1 MAAIMQTRRES
12 PQFGRASVRV
22 THFRQQIHFSFRK
35 LGFGEFGD
43 EKKFAS
49 FSPEFPV
56 LTRALPALRT
66 SFVGLDD
73 MMSVAPALFEERSIC
88 RRKSGRQS
96 GRVCKAD
103 CTGASPHRARQ
114 RERRSARRVKC

>member
-22 THFRQQIHFSFRK
+22 THFRQQIHFSENWV
-35 LGFGEFGD
+35 FGEFGD

-56 LTRALPALRT
+56 LTRASPALRT

-88 RRKSGRQS
+88 RRKFGRQS
-96 GRVCKAD
+96 GRICKAD
-103 CTGASPHRARQ
+103 CTGASPHRAPQ
-114 RERRSARRVKC
+114 RERPSVRRVKC